1 MVSDL
6 FGMLIPVPDFI
17 NGKIQE
23 VLDLEYDVDED
34 PRRYL
39 IDTFL
44 DFWKNLEESFA
55 TRSIMQGALTN
66 VVTSS

>member
-1 MVSDL
+1 MVPDL

-44 DFWKNLEESFA
+44 EAFPGN
-55 TRSIMQGALTN
+55 SIPLL
-66 VVTSS
+66 

>member
-6 FGMLIPVPDFI
+6 FGMLMPIPDFI
-17 NGKIQE
+17 NGKIQF

-34 PRRYL
+34 QRRYL

-44 DFWKNLEESFA
+44 DDFLGKIDPPFS
-55 TRSIMQGALTN
+55 
-66 VVTSS
+66 